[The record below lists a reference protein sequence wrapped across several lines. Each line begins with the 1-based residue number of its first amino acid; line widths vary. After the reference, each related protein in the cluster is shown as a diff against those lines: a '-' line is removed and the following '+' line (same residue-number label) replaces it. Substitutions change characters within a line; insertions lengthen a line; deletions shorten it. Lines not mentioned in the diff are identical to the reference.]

1 MQSARRIVEINDF
14 MIGFEIIE
22 RSWNFRDTETDEFII
37 WYKMINYRKFVKFAS
52 VGVDES
58 MIWSEIIRSF
68 WNFFVIIKIE
78 ITNEQL
84 QSEINASLSFS

>member
-14 MIGFEIIE
+14 VIGFEIIE
-22 RSWNFRDTETDEFII
+22 RSWNLRDTETDEFII
-37 WYKMINYRKFVKFAS
+37 WFKMINYRKCVKFAN

-58 MIWSEIIRSF
+58 TVWSEIIRSF
-68 WNFFVIIKIE
+68 KNLFMIMKIG

-84 QSEINASLSFS
+84 